1 LFELTP
7 HGAFFYGTICLEHNE
22 VNVMSEIDS
31 VKEEI
36 SFFRSLI
43 VLILTALFAVT
54 GWYVLYEKEDVRS
67 GLALVAIVSLIAAW
81 LVIQSMMFALIRKL
95 KEL

>member
-1 LFELTP
+1 
-7 HGAFFYGTICLEHNE
+7 
-22 VNVMSEIDS
+22 MSEIDS

-36 SFFRSLI
+36 GFFRAVI

-54 GWYVLYEKEDVRS
+54 GWYVLYEQQDVKS
-67 GLALVAIVSLIAAW
+67 GLALVAIVALIVAW
-81 LVIQSMMFALIRKL
+81 LVVQSLMFKLIKKL

>member
-1 LFELTP
+1 MAQFTQ
-7 HGAFFYGTICLEHNE
+7 NMMR
-22 VNVMSEIDS
+22 VKVMSEIDS

-54 GWYVLYEKEDVRS
+54 GWYVLYEKEDVKS

-81 LVIQSMMFALIRKL
+81 LVIQSMMFKLIRKL

>member
-1 LFELTP
+1 
-7 HGAFFYGTICLEHNE
+7 
-22 VNVMSEIDS
+22 MSEIDS

-36 SFFRSLI
+36 SFFRTLI
-43 VLILTALFAVT
+43 VLILTTLFALT
-54 GWYVLYEKEDVRS
+54 GWYVLYEQEDVKS

-81 LVIQSMMFALIRKL
+81 LVVQSMMFKLIRKL

>member
-1 LFELTP
+1 
-7 HGAFFYGTICLEHNE
+7 
-22 VNVMSEIDS
+22 MSEIDS

-36 SFFRSLI
+36 GFFRAVI

-54 GWYVLYEKEDVRS
+54 GWYVLYEQQDVKS
-67 GLALVAIVSLIAAW
+67 GLALVAIVALIVAW
-81 LVIQSMMFALIRKL
+81 LVVQSMMFKLIKKL

>member
-1 LFELTP
+1 
-7 HGAFFYGTICLEHNE
+7 
-22 VNVMSEIDS
+22 MSEIDS

-54 GWYVLYEKEDVRS
+54 GWYVLYEKEDVKS

-81 LVIQSMMFALIRKL
+81 LVIQSMMFKLIRKL